1 MSCCHFIII
10 IIPFPQ
16 DFEFLIKKF
25 CYFVVPSK
33 ALNTFKQELTED
45 PIIRVCTK
53 MKEKSCILARQP

>member
-10 IIPFPQ
+10 IIPSLKILNFS
-16 DFEFLIKKF
+16 LKKF